1 MSIAQRIIGP
11 VHTAPR
17 EEATAVS
24 GRGGQYLT
32 DGVNLFYTL
41 GPIGESA
48 GLVSLE
54 DCRTLAVMIVRWED
68 FEQLRPITPAPSE
81 PPVA

>member
-17 EEATAVS
+17 AATAPPS

-41 GPIGESA
+41 GAIGESE

-54 DCRTLAVMIVRWED
+54 DCRTLAVMIMRWED
-68 FEQLRPITPAPSE
+68 VAALTPVTPAPGE
-81 PPVA
+81 LALA